1 MWWCVCWRCDTCDVG
16 FKEAVRAIMQRWV
29 QRLWTRCA
37 EGSCCSV
44 KVFAL
49 CRALVCIGPHA
60 RRSFPACPRNDSARH
75 MLLQPKVRMM
85 LCRERIGS
93 ADGHYFI
100 FAAVNGCYLYVSS
113 LKEGSHGADV
123 LFGYGELFSVF
134 NAGNARRSRICR
146 HRSASVGALLRRR
159 SVDCFP
165 CILTGLPSFQ
175 RLC

>member
-1 MWWCVCWRCDTCDVG
+1 MPVG
-16 FKEAVRAIMQRWV
+16 FKEALGAIMQPWV
-29 QRLWTRCA
+29 QQLWSHLTDGCCCGYKVLAYFGALRGWDCTRVA
-37 EGSCCSV
+37 
-44 KVFAL
+44 VFL
-49 CRALVCIGPHA
+49 LVCW
-60 RRSFPACPRNDSARH
+60 NDIAGRV
-75 MLLQPKVRMM
+75 LLQPEVRMT